1 MIKKIIIAGV
11 LCLFS
16 NSYFAQKTF
25 KLNLPSKEDTS
36 VSPIVKEN
44 IEHYARQINTIIQ
57 EEKVKMENE
66 IKKVT
71 LEAEKNGLSNQEIAE
86 QKAKIADSYSDKI
99 DKRINDLGFNVDE
112 IIQKQVKYSLLNTDA
127 TSVKDLHQKLMYKF
141 RAERSL
147 TLYASFGVMG
157 LTNNLPNNDLDNN
170 KTFSNNFEF
179 GIKYNRQFSMTSP
192 WGLVSG
198 LGFSWRT
205 LRLENDKFFTK
216 DANNNIIIAQ
226 SDRDLQKSKLRT
238 GYIMVPIGLQYNFSP
253 IKNAGEDVRYRSYFK
268 GFKVGAGLYGGIQM
282 STNNIVK
289 GDGIKYRHREEFNV
303 NPFVY
308 GAQFYISYN
317 KFNFFIK
324 KDFSNYF
331 KDQTFKDDK
340 MIQFGILFD
349 I

>member
-1 MIKKIIIAGV
+1 MIKNIIITGALCFLAG
-11 LCLFS
+11 
-16 NSYFAQKTF
+16 SYHAQTTF
-25 KLNLPSKEDTS
+25 KLNLPSKEDTT

-44 IEHYARQINTIIQ
+44 IEAYARQINTIIQ

-66 IKKVT
+66 IARVT
-71 LEAEKNGLSNQEIAE
+71 TEAQKEGTSKQDLDI
-86 QKAKIADSYSDKI
+86 QKARIADFYSERI
-99 DKRINDLGFNVDE
+99 DKRISDVGFNVDDV
-112 IIQKQVKYSLLNTDA
+112 IQKQVRYSLLNTDA
-127 TSVKDLHQKLMYKF
+127 ASEADLRKKLKVKF

-147 TLYASFGVMG
+147 TGYFSYGIMSF
-157 LTNNLPNNDLDNN
+157 TNSQPNNDLDNN

-179 GIKYNRQFSMTSP
+179 GLKYNRQFNMTSP
-192 WGLVSG
+192 WGFVSG
-198 LGFSWRT
+198 IGFSWRT
-205 LRLENDKFFTK
+205 LRVENDMFFTK
-216 DANNNIIIAQ
+216 DAAQNIILAQ
-226 SDRDLQKSKLRT
+226 SDQNLQKSKLRT

-253 IKNAGEDVRYRSYFK
+253 VRNAGQDVRYRSYFK
-268 GFKVGAGLYGGIQM
+268 GFKIGAGLYGGVQM

-289 GDGIKYRHREEFNV
+289 GDGVKYRHREEFNV

-308 GAQFYISYN
+308 GAQVYFSYN

-349 I
+349 L